1 MTNKSITIREEWLLT
16 LAKQM
21 QPSIAEAAGKE
32 FPPYRVTCGWPSSG
46 GRGRKRRVRG
56 ECWPASAS
64 ADGHAEIFIS
74 PQEADTKTV
83 AAILCH
89 ELIHAALP
97 KAGHKKPF
105 QTAAKKL
112 GFTKPFTGAVT
123 TKWFDLWVDP
133 ILEKIGNYP
142 HAEIMAASA
151 IAGQKKKQVARQLL
165 CQCDQCG
172 YKARVSRKWIEDLG
186 PPHCPAHGQMHFSDP
201 SAEQSALEEAV

>member
-1 MTNKSITIREEWLLT
+1 MAHQNIKIREEWLLT

-21 QPSIAEAAGKE
+21 QPSVADAANQE
-32 FPPYRVTCGWPSSG
+32 LPPFRVTCGWPSSG

-56 ECWPASAS
+56 ECWPATAS

-74 PQEADTKTV
+74 PQEADTKEV

-97 KAGHKKPF
+97 KAGHRKPF
-105 QTAAKKL
+105 QAAAKKL

-123 TKWFDLWVDP
+123 VNWFDLWVDP
-133 ILEKIGNYP
+133 ILKSIGDYP
-142 HAEIMAASA
+142 HAEIIAAST

-165 CQCDQCG
+165 CVCEACG
-172 YKARVSRKWIEDLG
+172 YKARVARKWIEEIG
-186 PPHCPAHGQMHFSDP
+186 PPACPAHGQMTFDDP
-201 SAEQSALEEAV
+201 SALMSANSESV